1 MQIQSA
7 TRVLCV
13 AIALHTR
20 GGFGSFWKMSVF
32 VGMRLNYFMIL
43 GFNII
48 EGCDFLFFYV
58 CMVAAAFLCSVV
70 LVVSGC

>member
-13 AIALHTR
+13 AIALHSWR
-20 GGFGSFWKMSVF
+20 IRFVLGNVGF
-32 VGMRLNYFMIL
+32 VGMRLDYLMIL

-48 EGCDFLFFYV
+48 EGYDFLLLFV
-58 CMVAAAFLCSVV
+58 CAVAASVLYCVV
-70 LVVSGC
+70 LVASGR